1 MKRTIAALIVL
12 AAAPAFSVE
21 QELDQAV
28 EATLRTGRVHRIGI
42 ASSERLSPEPALSP
56 GDPPLLRFRYLD
68 GRRKHRFGDLSLIM
82 DDAGH

>member
-1 MKRTIAALIVL
+1 MRRAAWIVIAL
-12 AAAPAFSVE
+12 AATPAFSVE

-28 EATLRTGRVHRIGI
+28 EATLRLGRVHLIGI
-42 ASSERLSPEPALSP
+42 SSSERLAPEPALSP